1 MAKLNF
7 NAGTGAIA
15 IPQAAT
21 TVVDNGSDTATF
33 LKPDSGSATKTF
45 YYVGGKWEK
54 GESYGSGTLFA
65 PLQKEIPNLKY
76 FYELL
81 KIAQKTPN
89 FFIHGEVIP
98 GTDISNKIPRL
109 YRQNPKRPPTL
120 QTRDLKLVAF
130 DIDGWFA
137 EEGEECTPEYFL
149 ANHMPPEFGQAD
161 HIVQYSSSHGLT
173 TGTNELKCHFF
184 FWFDVPVPLKSM
196 SDWAKPFNDNKETE
210 HKAKGCAHVWKKVVD
225 KAIYTPTQPIY
236 TQKRIC
242 NGAEDPI
249 PEDKFLYFVDNNNP
263 TLKWS
268 PDERQTTKTPPMN
281 AGAGQGIGGN
291 LLGLGIGGVVSDEEP
306 SSQEIGGEKGNL
318 QGLEIPQGFD
328 FATATKEL
336 TEGVEIHTNVN
347 AIAMALL
354 NDEMPMQRVIDMI
367 RGLME
372 SIDTKDDRWQE
383 RFDDIER
390 SVATAD
396 EIVKAGTMTWSE
408 FTTWVVDSSDDELR
422 TGFARKLID
431 FDEVQVEMGV
441 DMVADTLNVG
451 KGAVKK
457 MLNRALTDRDDERR
471 ARYAAMSKSEREASG
486 VAEIE
491 LTATNTGQ
499 VLKFIGKTIARSE
512 KKPELFRF
520 GSGSI
525 VKIVNNQALTPAQMM
540 TDNSIEKGGGIIPA
554 RPKLHTVT
562 DDLGEMRAI
571 VENNVVLVND
581 KGLPVPCPDQVL
593 RSIPTLEVEHAPFRR
608 LTGII
613 EHPYMTTSFKAR
625 MQSGYDED
633 TGLFMVIKKGSLV
646 LKPMKSAVDAYQYLA
661 YTVFD
666 EFPFDTELDRCCA
679 VAMLLTAIQRPIVSG
694 DSGMPGFAMISPKPS
709 SGKTTLV
716 QLVHHAVYG
725 KGVAAT
731 TWADKDEE
739 MGKAILSILST
750 GSACVLFDNIPKGSS
765 LKSNELAKAMT
776 SSVYSGRILGGNNIG
791 EYPSNCLWAFTGNNI
806 KLTGDYSTRVLPC
819 MIVPDMS
826 NPETRKFTRGD
837 IGDWVARNRSKILSA
852 ALTIIMAGASIKGN
866 PTENS
871 CRFKEW
877 DRMVRLPLWKVSG
890 LDLTELFKRSA
901 AQNNA
906 GGALFEMM
914 EQLVKA
920 FGSETPIKSK
930 DIWSMMNGLGVAG
943 NLDVSGDELKE
954 AMENVFGGEIK
965 NQVML
970 QNRLAGVVNDV
981 QGGLKLIKKVI
992 DNQGLWMIVKNRDKI
1007 NEEVQR

>member
-1 MAKLNF
+1 MAKLFF
-7 NAGTGAIA
+7 NAETGAT
-15 IPQAAT
+15 AAT
-21 TVVDNGSDTATF
+21 FDTVTF
-33 LKPDSGSATKTF
+33 LHTGKKHASKIFNYSDGEWVKGDSYT
-45 YYVGGKWEK
+45 
-54 GESYGSGTLFA
+54 SGTHFKA
-65 PLQKEIPNLKY
+65 FIRKVKDLQD
-76 FYELL
+76 FGGLL
-81 KIAQKTPN
+81 KKVKDTPA

-98 GTDISNKIPRL
+98 GVDTNQNITRR
-109 YRQNPKRPPTL
+109 YREKLGKPATL
-120 QTRDLKLVAF
+120 QTRDLTIVAF
-130 DIDGWFA
+130 DIDGWVA
-137 EEGEECTPEYFL
+137 EKGEECTPEYFL
-149 ANHMPPEFGQAD
+149 EHHMPLEFSQAD
-161 HIVQYSSSHGLT
+161 HIVQYSSSHGIT
-173 TGTNELKCHFF
+173 TTPNELKCHFW
-184 FWFDVPVPLKSM
+184 FWLDTPVPLEAM
-196 SDWAKPFNDNKETE
+196 ATWANAYNK
-210 HKAKGCAHVWKKVVD
+210 KKAADQAAKGCVHPWEKVVD
-225 KAIYTPTQPIY
+225 RAIYTPTQPIY

-242 NGAEDPI
+242 NGAPDPV
-249 PEDKFLYFVDNNNP
+249 PEDQLLYYVGKGQP
-263 TLKWS
+263 TLKWH
-268 PDERQTTKTPPMN
+268 PGVMDTPKKKKKTST
-281 AGAGQGIGGN
+281 GGGGGN
-291 LLGLGIGGVVSDEEP
+291 LLGMGIGGVVSDEEP
-306 SSQEIGGEKGNL
+306 STQETGGEGGNL

-354 NDEMPMQRVIDMI
+354 NDDMPMQRVIDMI

-372 SIDTKDDRWQE
+372 SIGTKDDRWQE
-383 RFDDIER
+383 RYDDIER
-390 SVATAD
+390 SVATAE
-396 EIVKAGTMTWSE
+396 EIVKAGTLTWVE
-408 FTTWVVDSSDDELR
+408 FTTWVVDSNDDELR
-422 TGFARKLID
+422 LGFARKIIE

-441 DMVADTLNVG
+441 DMVADTLGVG

-491 LTATNTGQ
+491 LTSTNNGK
-499 VLKFIGKTIARSE
+499 VLKFIGKTLSVSK

-525 VKIVNNQALTPAQMM
+525 VKIVNSQALTPAQMM
-540 TDNSIEKGGGIIPA
+540 TDNAIIKNGGIIPA

-562 DDLGEMRAI
+562 DDLGEMRAL
-571 VENNVVLVND
+571 VEDNVVLTND
-581 KGLPVPCPDQVL
+581 KGLPVPCPDQIL
-593 RSIPTLEVEHAPFRR
+593 RSIPTLEPEHAPFKR

-613 EHPYMTTSFKAR
+613 EHPYMNIEFKAKKR
-625 MQSGYDED
+625 SGYDD
-633 TGLFMVIKKGSLV
+633 NTGLYMVIKEGSLK
-646 LKPMKSAVDAYQYLA
+646 LKPMKSPQEAYHYLA

-666 EFPFDTELDRCCA
+666 EFPFDTELDRACA
-679 VAMLLTAIQRPIVSG
+679 VGMLLTALQRPIVSG
-694 DSGMPGFAMISPKPS
+694 DTGMPGFAMISPKPS

-852 ALTIIMAGASIKGN
+852 ALTIIMGGASIKGN

-877 DRMVRLPLWKVSG
+877 DRMVRLPLWKASG
-890 LDLTELFKRSA
+890 MDLTELFKKSA

-906 GGALFEMM
+906 GGSLFEMM

-920 FGSETPIKSK
+920 FGSDTPIKSK
-930 DIWSMMNGLGVAG
+930 DVWGMMSGIGVSG
-943 NLDVSGDELKE
+943 NLDVSGEELKE
-954 AMENVFGGEIK
+954 AVENVFGGEIK
-965 NQVML
+965 TQQML
-970 QNRLAGVVNDV
+970 QNKLAGVVNDV

-992 DNQGLWMIVKNRDKI
+992 DNQAFWVVIRNRDKI
-1007 NEEVQR
+1007 NEDVQSKR

>member
-1 MAKLNF
+1 MAKLFF
-7 NAGTGAIA
+7 NAETGN
-15 IPQAAT
+15 
-21 TVVDNGSDTATF
+21 TVTF
-33 LKPDSGSATKTF
+33 LHT
-45 YYVGGKWEK
+45 GKKHASKIFNYENGEWVK
-54 GESYGSGTLFA
+54 GDAYTSGTHFTANQRKVKDLRGFCD
-65 PLQKEIPNLKY
+65 
-76 FYELL
+76 LL
-81 KIAQKTPN
+81 RQNQDVPV

-98 GTDISNKIPRL
+98 GVPNENITRR
-109 YRQNPKRPPTL
+109 YRQNPNKPPSL
-120 QTRDLKLVAF
+120 QTRDLTVVSF
-130 DIDGWFA
+130 DIDGWSS
-137 EEGEECTPEYFL
+137 EDGEECTPEYFITH
-149 ANHMPPEFGQAD
+149 HMPPEFSEAD
-161 HIVQYSSSHGLT
+161 HIVQYSSSHGLVT
-173 TGTNELKCHFF
+173 EQNELKCHLW
-184 FWFDVPVPLKSM
+184 FWFSSPVPMASM
-196 SDWAKPFNDNKETE
+196 ATWANAYNDKKTLEFE
-210 HKAKGCAHVWKKVVD
+210 QDGKAHKWDKVVD
-225 KAIYTPTQPIY
+225 RAIYTPTQPIY
-236 TQKRIC
+236 TQRRIC
-242 NGAEDPI
+242 SGAPDPI
-249 PEDKFLYFVDNNNP
+249 PAEELLYYVDKGSP

-268 PDERQTTKTPPMN
+268 PTVVAETPEKAN
-281 AGAGQGIGGN
+281 GGN
-291 LLGLGIGGVVSDEEP
+291 LLGLGIGGVVSDEKP
-306 SSQEIGGEKGNL
+306 ATQGAGGEVGNL
-318 QGLEIPQGFD
+318 QGLEIPRGFD

-372 SIDTKDDRWQE
+372 SIGTKDDRWQD
-383 RFDDIER
+383 RYDDIER
-390 SVATAD
+390 SVATAE
-396 EIVKAGTMTWSE
+396 EIVKAGTMTWAE
-408 FTTWVVDSSDDELR
+408 FEAWVESSTNDELR
-422 TGFARKLID
+422 LEFAKKLIE
-431 FDEVQVEMGV
+431 FDEMQVDMGV
-441 DMVADTLNVG
+441 GLILEKMNVT
-451 KGAVKK
+451 KGSVKK
-457 MLNRALTDRDDERR
+457 MLSRALTDRDDERR
-471 ARYAAMSKSEREASG
+471 VRYAAMSKSEREASG

-491 LTATNTGQ
+491 LTTVNTGQ
-499 VLKFIGKTIARSE
+499 VLKFIGKTLASTK

-540 TDNSIEKGGGIIPA
+540 TDNAIEKEGGIIPA

-562 DDLGEMRAI
+562 DDLGEMRAL
-571 VENNVVLVND
+571 VENNVVLINE

-593 RSIPTLEVEHAPFRR
+593 RSIPTLEPEHAPFKR

-613 EHPYMTTSFKAR
+613 EHPYINVQFKAR
-625 MQSGYDED
+625 MKSGYDQD
-633 TGLFMVIKKGSLV
+633 TGLYMVIKKGSLV
-646 LKPMKSAVDAYQYLA
+646 LKPMKTPQEAYHYLA

-666 EFPFDTELDRCCA
+666 EFPFDTELDRACA
-679 VAMLLTAIQRPIVSG
+679 VGMLLTALQRPIVSG
-694 DSGMPGFAMISPKPS
+694 DTGMPGFAMISPKPS

-765 LKSNELAKAMT
+765 LRSNELAKAMT
-776 SSVYSGRILGGNNIG
+776 SSVYSGRILGGNTIG

-852 ALTIIMAGASIKGN
+852 ALTIIMGGSTISGN

-877 DRMVRLPLWKVSG
+877 DRMVRLPLWKASG
-890 LDLTELFKRSA
+890 LDLTELFKKSA

-920 FGSETPIKSK
+920 FGSDTPIKSK
-930 DIWSMMNGLGVAG
+930 DIWSMMSGQGVSG
-943 NLDVSGDELKE
+943 NLDVSGEELKE

-965 NQVML
+965 NQPTL
-970 QNRLAGVVNDV
+970 QSKLAGVVNDV
-981 QGGLKLIKKVI
+981 QGGLKIIKEVI
-992 DNQGLWMIVKNRDKI
+992 NNQSHWVVVKNRDKI
-1007 NEEVQR
+1007 NEDVQR